1 MVNLASFL
9 RNIARFGT
17 LLIGFSMVC
26 FTLCEGAIN
35 YGISIEYIL
44 WNLPNAI
51 PYFLL
56 LLTLLISWE
65 HELLGG
71 LAMLILGISVKY
83 YLNAYSFGF
92 NLNTM
97 LELLL
102 ILFSFSFIGSWIIRK
117 IHSFTL
123 V

>member
-1 MVNLASFL
+1 MLNIADFFRNL
-9 RNIARFGT
+9 ARFGT

-26 FTLCEGAIN
+26 LTLCEGAIS

-56 LLTLLISWE
+56 LLTLLIAWDY
-65 HELLGG
+65 ELLGG
-71 LAMLILGISVKY
+71 LTMLILGIGVKY
-83 YLNAYSFGF
+83 YLNAISFGF
-92 NLNTM
+92 NLDTV
-97 LELLL
+97 LELIL

-117 IHSFTL
+117 INSFIL
-123 V
+123 A